1 MFNLAKFIP
10 KTLFRKQRSIW
21 IHLGISQKYP
31 DIGYITKKKQPKNVF
46 PCVWALADR
55 DFLKQSLLSSN

>member
-31 DIGYITKKKQPKNVF
+31 DIGYITKKNSLRMFF
-46 PCVWALADR
+46 PAYGHWLTGI
-55 DFLKQSLLSSN
+55 S